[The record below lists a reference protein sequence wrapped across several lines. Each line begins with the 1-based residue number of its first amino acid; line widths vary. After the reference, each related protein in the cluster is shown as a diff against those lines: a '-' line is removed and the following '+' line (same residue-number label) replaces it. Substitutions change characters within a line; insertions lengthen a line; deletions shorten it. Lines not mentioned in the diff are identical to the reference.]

1 MANKLMGNAN
11 TDTKDLTHSQRHA
24 TQSQILDAAQTRG
37 QVTEFAGRGSWKH
50 HHGTLKKNEIRT
62 SALSNSSMEMSW
74 KRKKGGEKEG
84 NVRTGNTSE
93 LSVRS
98 FVTVFLIADSGWSIV
113 RTQPS
118 WELWAFWTPLH
129 PGISGRMLPHFVY
142 MPGIKPRRSRLPWWS
157 SG

>member
-1 MANKLMGNAN
+1 MLHRLG
-11 TDTKDLTHSQRHA
+11 DRSQ
-24 TQSQILDAAQTRG
+24 SSLG
-37 QVTEFAGRGSWKH
+37 EG
-50 HHGTLKKNEIRT
+50 HGHITTGHLKKKNEIRT

-93 LSVRS
+93 LNVRS

-118 WELWAFWTPLH
+118 
-129 PGISGRMLPHFVY
+129 
-142 MPGIKPRRSRLPWWS
+142 
-157 SG
+157 

>member
-1 MANKLMGNAN
+1 MG
-11 TDTKDLTHSQRHA
+11 H
-24 TQSQILDAAQTRG
+24 
-37 QVTEFAGRGSWKH
+37 
-50 HHGTLKKNEIRT
+50 LKKNEIRT

-118 WELWAFWTPLH
+118 
-129 PGISGRMLPHFVY
+129 
-142 MPGIKPRRSRLPWWS
+142 
-157 SG
+157 